1 MRKFLVI
8 MSFSLVVTLFFSS
21 LQETFG
27 KPIRFSQHAL
37 KEAMSIQAANE
48 IDIMSRP
55 GVQGMGIGA
64 KNSEPAIV
72 LFINEESSESQLP
85 KHINGL
91 PVIIKKVKKFVA
103 EQINLGVPGGNDIFC
118 SGDVNTCNGSGD
130 PGAACASD
138 SDCPSNQSCVFSS
151 SDFCDV
157 GTVGFKV
164 CDNISQGTVG
174 FLMNNHV
181 ATSGCPG
188 KCPNNAPLGAPIYS
202 PGFFTDCSNPGT
214 QVGTLS
220 RFIDIQ
226 LDEITSNYV
235 DAAFIESS
243 DEEVSCTI
251 QGLGQQRNVTTSP
264 VIGLNVCKSGA
275 VTGVTCGEI
284 SAINFTLEVEYLRV
298 GIVEQNDKENCG
310 TGNGLFRNTFVY
322 SPIPPDTTDMSSGG
336 DSGSPVVSAND
347 NSAVGLHFAG
357 GGSDGVAL
365 PIGRVLDELDL
376 SLCCSTTTTTVP
388 IRCTTDED
396 CDDDGIF
403 CNGNEICDEDTE
415 SCTSMGNPCAE
426 NEICNESAGTCESPR
441 IEASTDAAGSGV
453 FLLPGVV
460 TIRGLGTSFKPL
472 GNVVKY
478 DPPVLLNYFRLVNS
492 NTQTITQFVI
502 VMPSIFPWVPSYPST
517 ITVTVD
523 DFSDDM
529 VIGESLF

>member
-1 MRKFLVI
+1 MRKIVLTMSLSFVFTFLFADLHGI
-8 MSFSLVVTLFFSS
+8 YA
-21 LQETFG
+21 Q
-27 KPIRFSQHAL
+27 PIRFSQHVL
-37 KEAMSIQAANE
+37 QEAMSIQAANE
-48 IDIMSRP
+48 RDLMNRP
-55 GVQGMGIGA
+55 GVLGMGIGA

-103 EQINLGVPGGNDIFC
+103 EQINLGVPGSNDIFC
-118 SGDVNTCNGSGD
+118 SGNVNTCNGSGD
-130 PGAACASD
+130 PGAACTSD

-164 CDNISQGTVG
+164 CDNINQGAVG

-188 KCPNNAPLGAPIYS
+188 KCPNNAPLGATIYS

-226 LDEITSNYV
+226 LDEITSNFV

-251 QGLGQQRNVTTSP
+251 QGLGPQRNVITAP
-264 VIGLNVCKSGA
+264 VLGLNVCKSGA

-284 SAINFTLEVEYLRV
+284 SEINATVQVEYNRV
-298 GIVEQNDKENCG
+298 GIPSTEPCG
-310 TGNGLFRNTFVY
+310 TGNGIFRNTFIY

-336 DSGSPVVSAND
+336 DSGAPVISAN
-347 NSAVGLHFAG
+347 NNFAVGLHFAG
-357 GGSDGVAL
+357 GGSSGVAI
-365 PIGRVLDELDL
+365 PIGRVLDELDV

-396 CDDDGIF
+396 CDDDGVF
-403 CNGNEICDEDTE
+403 CNGDEICDDDTE
-415 SCTSMGNPCAE
+415 SCTSNGNPCAE
-426 NEICNESAGTCESPR
+426 NEICNEQNDVCESPR
-441 IEASTDAAGSGV
+441 IEASTDVMGSGI

-460 TIRGLGTSFKPL
+460 TIQGVGTNFKPL
-472 GNVVKY
+472 GNFVQY
-478 DPPVLLNYFRLVNS
+478 DPPALLNYFRLVNS

-502 VMPSIFPWVPSYPST
+502 VVPSLFPWVPPYPAT
-517 ITVTVD
+517 VTVTVD

-529 VIGESLF
+529 VIGEFLF